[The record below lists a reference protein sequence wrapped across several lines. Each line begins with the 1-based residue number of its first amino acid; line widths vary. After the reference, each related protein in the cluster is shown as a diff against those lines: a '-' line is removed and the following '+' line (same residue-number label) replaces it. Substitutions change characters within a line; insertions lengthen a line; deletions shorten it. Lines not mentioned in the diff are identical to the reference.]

1 MRISDWSSD
10 VGSSDLIHKLAHRHP
25 KLELQLVAMPR
36 VFSLA
41 KREAD
46 LTVAITR
53 PKSGRLLAAKLT
65 DYHLGLYAAP
75 AYLREHPPI
84 RDLDD
89 LSQHVMIGYIPDLIF
104 DPKLDY
110 IPTLGRKVLP
120 PISSTNPIPHP
131 NPTPAPAPIA

>member
-1 MRISDWSSD
+1 
-10 VGSSDLIHKLAHRHP
+10 
-25 KLELQLVAMPR
+25 MPR

-46 LTVAITR
+46 LTVAVTR

-65 DYHLGLYAAP
+65 DYRLGLYATSD
-75 AYLREHPPI
+75 YLKEHPPL

-89 LSQHVMIGYIPDLIF
+89 LGHHVMIGYIPDLIF

-110 IPTLGRKVLP
+110 MPILGRKVVP
-120 PISSTNPIPHP
+120 QISSSNLGAQP
-131 NPTPAPAPIA
+131 NATMRSEEHTSELQSLMRNSYAAF

>member
-1 MRISDWSSD
+1 
-10 VGSSDLIHKLAHRHP
+10 
-25 KLELQLVAMPR
+25 MPR

-46 LTVAITR
+46 LTVAVTR

-65 DYHLGLYAAP
+65 DYRLGLYATSD
-75 AYLREHPPI
+75 YLKEHPPL

-89 LSQHVMIGYIPDLIF
+89 LGHHVMIGYIPDLIF

-110 IPTLGRKVLP
+110 MPILGRSEERRVGKEGVCKGRSRWL
-120 PISSTNPIPHP
+120 TE
-131 NPTPAPAPIA
+131 T